1 MGGLMFVGHQ
11 NGGSVFALA
20 LDQRDGTF
28 DFVGEYRTS
37 YPETAALAFDRSPG
51 VLYAWHDDGYDTLEK
66 CRLSSQPVA
75 GQAWRR
81 LDTIR
86 IFAGPDHANN
96 EGVALFP
103 IEECRDGHRPFFMA
117 VDGGGPGSLFEYRQF
132 SDGCESLTVDA
143 RVSKAPT
150 ERVELR
156 WGLGPA
162 PYTLRR
168 ATTPGFRDGVVL
180 VDHQNVTAYD
190 DDVMHDGQ
198 TYFYRLD

>member
-1 MGGLMFVGHQ
+1 V
-11 NGGSVFALA
+11 AA
-20 LDQRDGTF
+20 
-28 DFVGEYRTS
+28 TS
-37 YPETAALAFDRSPG
+37 PSTSTGALAFDRSLG

-96 EGVALFP
+96 EG
-103 IEECRDGHRPFFMA
+103 
-117 VDGGGPGSLFEYRQF
+117 
-132 SDGCESLTVDA
+132 ESLTVDA

-156 WGLGPA
+156 WGLGSA

-168 ATTPGFRDGVVL
+168 ATTPGFRDGVVSFWWT
-180 VDHQNVTAYD
+180 NRT
-190 DDVMHDGQ
+190 
-198 TYFYRLD
+198 